1 MFFYKIAIVQ
11 DNDSY
16 TNKIFLMAAFRYSG
30 NRLAPYNIKKKEKY
44 GVKTS
49 KYMSVHSVILYS
61 L

>member
-30 NRLAPYNIKKKEKY
+30 NRLAPYNIKKERE
-44 GVKTS
+44 
-49 KYMSVHSVILYS
+49 IWC
-61 L
+61 